1 MNASGIRIERSPEPP
16 SDWNGFARDDP
27 RATLFL
33 HPRWIRALVR
43 ANPSYRPLYLLAQVN
58 GETMGFLPVV
68 QAKRLGLD
76 QYLSLPFGTH
86 GGPLVRAGAPQET
99 VAALGDAFRALGTG
113 LSVLRFE
120 MTLFD
125 PPREWKQSL
134 SGSLGEFARDMD
146 SHVIDLKALN
156 SRYRRSAERS
166 LRAAQ
171 TAGVTVSI
179 EHGPVAYD
187 LLAEMHAS
195 QVKNWRGIEPYS
207 RTVIG
212 AVADTFGPDAR
223 LYVARQD
230 GQALAACL
238 CLEHEGREIH
248 PWVSGA
254 LPSARESGAF
264 HLIVDTGLQDAMQ
277 RGFRFWHF
285 GGSGGEPGIAFFKE
299 SFGARPVPVLRY
311 FHIAGW
317 ARGLRKR
324 PAWDE

>member
-1 MNASGIRIERSPEPP
+1 MQ
-16 SDWNGFARDDP
+16 
-27 RATLFL
+27 
-33 HPRWIRALVR
+33 ALVR
-43 ANPSYRPLYLLAQVN
+43 ANPSYRPLYLLAQEN
-58 GETMGFLPVV
+58 GETLGFLPVV
-68 QAKRLGLD
+68 RSKRFGFD
-76 QYLSLPFGTH
+76 QFLSLPFGTH
-86 GGPLVRAGAPQET
+86 GGPLVRAEAPAET

-113 LSVLRFE
+113 LTVLRFE

-134 SGSLGEFARDMD
+134 SGSLGAFVRETD
-146 SHVIDLKALN
+146 SHVIDVTGLKG
-156 SRYRRSAERS
+156 RYRRSAERS

-171 TAGVTVSI
+171 TSGVAVSI
-179 EHGPVAYD
+179 ETDGAAYD
-187 LLAEMHAS
+187 LLAGMHAL

-207 RTVIG
+207 RAMIG
-212 AVADTFGPDAR
+212 AVAETFGPEAR
-223 LYVARQD
+223 LYVARRD

-264 HLIVDTGLQDAMQ
+264 HLIVDTALQDAMQ
-277 RGFRFWHF
+277 RGFKTWHF

-299 SFGARPVPVLRY
+299 SFGARRVPVLRY